1 MNLTHPQNVFKK
13 REKVNMSDDDLV
25 RRLRGETMPFRD
37 LRTTRRNELLYEAAS
52 HIEKLERDV
61 LKYSSAVADAQMR
74 NEELDRALNRIID
87 RWEAQKARIEKLEAA
102 LRCIEDEDNY
112 GSDGCWV
119 ADSYPDEIARKAL
132 EGKDD

>member
-1 MNLTHPQNVFKK
+1 MTDIPKMLRAEALVADEDWTGIYQISP
-13 REKVNMSDDDLV
+13 DLA
-25 RRLRGETMPFRD
+25 F
-37 LRTTRRNELLYEAAS
+37 AAADR
-52 HIEKLERDV
+52 IEKLERDV

-102 LRCIEDEDNY
+102 LREIAAL
-112 GSDGCWV
+112 GFWDG
-119 ADSYPDEIARKAL
+119 DSAMSIARKAL